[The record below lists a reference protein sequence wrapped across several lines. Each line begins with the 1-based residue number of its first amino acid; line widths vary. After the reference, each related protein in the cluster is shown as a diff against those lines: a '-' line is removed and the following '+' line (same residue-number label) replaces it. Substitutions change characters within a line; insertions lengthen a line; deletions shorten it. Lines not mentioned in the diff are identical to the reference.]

1 MGHSHVKYEDH
12 SLLPFLSY
20 NVYILTSCD
29 PKCHL
34 TSTTKNSNH
43 LLNTGHPHIKYD
55 EIPHY
60 YPSWGIMLTR
70 FWSSDLLWPHLNF
83 DFHQNRGNLLNMGH
97 LHGKYEVSQSYPSC
111 LQANVKIFTVW
122 PLLTPNDC
130 LSISIKTSHS
140 YSFWD
145 LFTSVT
151 YMHTHTTLPLHR
163 FILSPAWTQT
173 HTHTHLTTC
182 IHTHTYKMTVALM
195 NSSRSVT

>member
-1 MGHSHVKYEDH
+1 MFTFWPHVTQNVTWPPPQRIAIIFSIRVIH
-12 SLLPFLSY
+12 ISSMMRSLTTILHEVSCLQGFDL
-20 NVYILTSCD
+20 LTSCD
-29 PKCHL
+29 HTWTL
-34 TSTTKNSNH
+34 TS
-43 LLNTGHPHIKYD
+43 IK
-55 EIPHY
+55 
-60 YPSWGIMLTR
+60 T
-70 FWSSDLLWPHLNF
+70 
-83 DFHQNRGNLLNMGH
+83 NRGNLLNMGH